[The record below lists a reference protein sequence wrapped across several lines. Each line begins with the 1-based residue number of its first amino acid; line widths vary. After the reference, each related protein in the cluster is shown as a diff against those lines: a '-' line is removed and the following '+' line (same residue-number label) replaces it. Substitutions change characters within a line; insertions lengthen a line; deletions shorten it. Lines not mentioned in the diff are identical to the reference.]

1 MSRAFVKETDE
12 VARLGE
18 RPVSQHPNYVTPEG
32 RAQIEGEVKRLSQA
46 FAAAQARGDR
56 DAVGSIGRDLRYW
69 VQRLATAQTIAGSSD
84 NAEVRFGSTVTIVR
98 KDGRRQ
104 TWRIVGEDEAHPA
117 SGTIS
122 YVSPLA
128 RALAGKKVGDCISL
142 KDTNVEII
150 AIVR

>member
-12 VARLGE
+12 IARLGE

-32 RAQIEGEVKRLSQA
+32 RAQIEGEVKRLSQD
-46 FAAAQARGDR
+46 FAAAEARGDR
-56 DAVGSIGRDLRYW
+56 ERVESIGRDLRYW
-69 VQRLATAQTIAGSSD
+69 MQRLATAQTIVGPPD
-84 NAEVRFGSTVTIVR
+84 KAEVRFGSTVTIVR
-98 KDGRRQ
+98 RDGRRQ
-104 TWRIVGEDEAHPA
+104 TWRIVGEDEADPA

-128 RALAGKKVGDCISL
+128 RALAGKKLGDCVSVGDA
-142 KDTNVEII
+142 DVEIV